1 MPTSWCD
8 HKIDELEREQR
19 KMLAA
24 LEAALPILEDVAAG
38 GRIITPMARR
48 RAVREQVS
56 LTIGAVRKLVTPD

>member
-8 HKIDELEREQR
+8 QRIDQLEREQR

-38 GRIITPMARR
+38 GRIIMPIAHR

-56 LTIGAVRKLVTPD
+56 LTIGAVRNLVSAD